1 LANIVKKSNFDKKIR
16 RMKKIF
22 TLLLLMMSFTS
33 CTKVLYTHYDYQD
46 VIYTYAKDS
55 QQFADKDFKNLAKV
69 FSPIVKEPQ
78 GENLVPPPGSYADYA
93 YLMYKRGDKDEAKLY
108 FEKEYL
114 TYPES
119 KTYVQSL
126 MEKLGL

>member
-1 LANIVKKSNFDKKIR
+1 
-16 RMKKIF
+16 MKKLSLI
-22 TLLLLMMSFTS
+22 LVLMIAFTS
-33 CTKVLYTHYDYQD
+33 CSKVLYTHYDYQD
-46 VIYTYAKDS
+46 VIYTYAKNS
-55 QQFADKDFKNLAKV
+55 PQLEDKDYKNLAKV
-69 FSPIVKEPQ
+69 YSPIVKEPE

-93 YLMYKRGDKDEAKLY
+93 YLMYKRGNKDEAKLY